1 MSQEKKSKLLSVL
14 NTKKKIA
21 VTIIGLIVII
31 LLFVIGVD
39 VIMPNKKPV
48 ITTVSTLEEIIKISE
63 LSTYTSVYNGI
74 AKVYNK
80 DDNSRIDYY
89 ISYEAKVNAGID
101 FKQVKVSA
109 DEQNKKITITI
120 PEIKITDISVDAGSM
135 DFMFVNEKANKE
147 TVSSEALK
155 ACEADVKKESE
166 EQNAILELAHKNA
179 ENVLKALT
187 MPIIDKSLSEWTLEI
202 V

>member
-1 MSQEKKSKLLSVL
+1 MSQEKKSKLLCVL

-21 VTIIGLIVII
+21 ATIIGLIAII
-31 LLFVIGVD
+31 LLFIIGID
-39 VIMPNKKPV
+39 IAIPSKKPV

-63 LSTYTSVYNGI
+63 LSTYTSVYNGV
-74 AKVYNK
+74 AEVYNK
-80 DDNSRIDYY
+80 DDDSKLDYY
-89 ISYEAKVNAGID
+89 VSYEAKVNAGID
-101 FKQVKVSA
+101 FTQVKVSA

-120 PEIKITDISVDAGSM
+120 PEIKITDINVDAGSM
-135 DFMFVNEKANKE
+135 DFIFVRDKANKA

-166 EQNAILELAHKNA
+166 EQTAILELAHKNA
-179 ENVLKALT
+179 KNVLKALT